1 MLQTDSSIARM
12 QTVLSPE
19 NRKSLAHQFHL
30 DQSDIASI
38 SVTADA
44 GLGDK
49 ILGFLVADYLDQVN
63 NTNTVSVAWNCSF
76 RRVKLIL
83 AAKFSVT
90 FPTKCYRRSLQ

>member
-1 MLQTDSSIARM
+1 M
-12 QTVLSPE
+12 QLLLSPE

-49 ILGFLVADYLDQVN
+49 ILGFLVADFLDQVIV
-63 NTNTVSVAWNCSF
+63 TNSRNYSF
-76 RRVKLIL
+76 LDG
-83 AAKFSVT
+83 SN
-90 FPTKCYRRSLQ
+90 